1 MESAYKKQSP
11 NPNFHPEFGDY
22 LKANGF
28 TPGSQLTDVIYYFKK
43 EHGIM
48 ISGDS
53 VDFARFAQGEKTKGR
68 PGCTRYAAFTGI
80 QQLDI
85 FGWMML
91 LHLTGAVPLKQLIKE
106 GEKDSLTLIQSL
118 GASEKLTPVRMPA

>member
-1 MESAYKKQSP
+1 MESVYKQQVK
-11 NPNFHPEFGDY
+11 NPNFQQEFGDY
-22 LKANGF
+22 LKANGY

-53 VDFARFAQGEKTKGR
+53 VDFARFAQGDKMKGK

-80 QQLDI
+80 NQLDI
-85 FGWMML
+85 FGWKLL
-91 LHLTGAVPLKQLIKE
+91 LHVTGAVPLQ
-106 GEKDSLTLIQSL
+106 QSPL
-118 GASEKLTPVRMPA
+118 KP